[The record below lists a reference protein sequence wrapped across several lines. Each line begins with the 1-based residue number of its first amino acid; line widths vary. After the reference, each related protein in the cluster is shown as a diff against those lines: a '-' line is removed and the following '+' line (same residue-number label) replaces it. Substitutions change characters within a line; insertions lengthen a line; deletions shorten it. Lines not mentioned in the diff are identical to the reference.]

1 MKTEDCMHMAPRDT
15 IRGPLRCGRRD
26 STPRGTEECA
36 RAVVGIAVPPAVG
49 FRKSSDLNAKEQLMR
64 TRTSVTAGALALA
77 FGLAGNAQAGT
88 LEDVQARGT
97 LNCVVSTGIAGFAY
111 PDDAGEWHGFDIDFC
126 RATAAAVLGDPNA
139 IKAVTSTGK
148 TRFTKLNAGEGDV
161 LWRNTTVTFS
171 RDVGVKLRFHGIN
184 YYDGQG
190 FMTRKDL
197 GVSSASEL
205 DGASVCIQT
214 GTTTELNLADYFH
227 ANGMKYEA
235 VTIETNDEARQ
246 NYLAGRCDVYT
257 TDASG
262 LAATRSTFTDPE
274 NHMILP
280 EIISKEPLGPATRHG
295 DDQWS
300 DIVTWVLNA
309 TITAEEKGVTME
321 NVDDMKANSKD
332 PEVLRLLGAEGN
344 QGAELGLSADFAYN
358 IIKSVG
364 NYGEIFE
371 RNIGVNTPIG
381 LARGLNA
388 LWTDG
393 GLQYSPP
400 FR

>member
-1 MKTEDCMHMAPRDT
+1 MKISKIVLAAGVASVM
-15 IRGPLRCGRRD
+15 
-26 STPRGTEECA
+26 STA
-36 RAVVGIAVPPAVG
+36 
-49 FRKSSDLNAKEQLMR
+49 
-64 TRTSVTAGALALA
+64 AL
-77 FGLAGNAQAGT
+77 AGT
-88 LEDVQARGT
+88 LEDVKARGV
-97 LNCVVSTGIAGFAY
+97 LRCVVSTGIAGFAY
-111 PDDAGEWHGFDIDFC
+111 PDANGVWKGFDIDFC
-126 RATAAAVLGDPNA
+126 RATAAAVLGDA
-139 IKAVTSTGK
+139 GKIKAVTSTGK
-148 TRFTKLNAGEGDV
+148 TRFTLLNSGEGDV
-161 LWRNTTVTFS
+161 LWRNTTITFS
-171 RDVGVKLRFHGIN
+171 RDVGVKLRFHGVN

-190 FMTRKDL
+190 FMVNKAL
-197 GVSSASEL
+197 GVKSALEL

-235 VTIETNDEARQ
+235 VTIETNDEGRQ
-246 NYLAGRCDVYT
+246 NYTAGRCDVYT

-262 LAATRSTFTDPE
+262 LASTRSTFTDPE
-274 NHMILP
+274 NHVILP

-309 TITAEEKGVTME
+309 LVTAEEKGV
-321 NVDDMKANSKD
+321 NSANIDSMKSSKD
-332 PEVLRLLGAEGN
+332 PEVLRLLGVEGS
-344 QGAELGLSADFAYN
+344 QGEELGLSRDWAYN
-358 IIKSVG
+358 MIKSVG

-381 LARGLNA
+381 LERGLNA
-388 LWTDG
+388 LWTNG

>member
-1 MKTEDCMHMAPRDT
+1 MKTTTKA
-15 IRGPLRCGRRD
+15 
-26 STPRGTEECA
+26 
-36 RAVVGIAVPPAVG
+36 
-49 FRKSSDLNAKEQLMR
+49 
-64 TRTSVTAGALALA
+64 TAGVLALA
-77 FGLAGNAQAGT
+77 FGIAGSAQAGT

-111 PDDAGEWHGFDIDFC
+111 TDEAGDWKGFDVDFC
-126 RATAAAVLGDPNA
+126 RATAAAVLGDPGA

-148 TRFTKLNAGEGDV
+148 TRFTLLNAGEGDV
-161 LWRNTTVTFS
+161 LWRNTTITFS
-171 RDVGVKLRFHGIN
+171 RDVGVKLRFHGVN

-190 FMTRKDL
+190 FMVRKDL
-197 GVSSASEL
+197 GVSSATEL

-227 ANGMKYEA
+227 SNGMKYEA

-262 LAATRSTFTDPE
+262 LAATRSTFEDDAP
-274 NHMILP
+274 NHIILP

-309 TITAEEKGVTME
+309 TVTAEELGVTMANADE
-321 NVDDMKANSKD
+321 MKGSNN
-332 PEVLRLLGAEGN
+332 PEVLRLLGVEGN
-344 QGAELGLSADFAYN
+344 QGAELGLSADWAYN
-358 IIKSVG
+358 IIKAVG

-381 LARGLNA
+381 LERGLNA

>member
-1 MKTEDCMHMAPRDT
+1 
-15 IRGPLRCGRRD
+15 
-26 STPRGTEECA
+26 
-36 RAVVGIAVPPAVG
+36 
-49 FRKSSDLNAKEQLMR
+49 MR
-64 TRTSVTAGALALA
+64 TKTSVTVGALALA
-77 FGLAGNAQAGT
+77 FGVAGNAQAGT

-126 RATAAAVLGDPNA
+126 RATAAAVLGDPKA

-197 GVSSASEL
+197 GVASAKDL
-205 DGASVCIQT
+205 GGASVCIQT

-227 ANGMKYEA
+227 ANDMKYEA

-274 NHMILP
+274 NHVILP

-309 TITAEEKGVTME
+309 TITAEEKGVTMA

>member
-1 MKTEDCMHMAPRDT
+1 M
-15 IRGPLRCGRRD
+15 
-26 STPRGTEECA
+26 
-36 RAVVGIAVPPAVG
+36 
-49 FRKSSDLNAKEQLMR
+49 FRK
-64 TRTSVTAGALALA
+64 TSTTLCALAL
-77 FGLAGNAQAGT
+77 FGAATTIQAGT
-88 LEDVQARGT
+88 LEDVKARGT

-111 PDDAGEWHGFDIDFC
+111 PDSSGKWRGFDVEFC
-126 RATAAAVLGDPNA
+126 RATAAAVIGDA
-139 IKAVTSTGK
+139 SKIKAVTSTGK

-190 FMTRKDL
+190 FMVKKDL
-197 GVSSASEL
+197 GVKSAKEL
-205 DGASVCIQT
+205 DGASICIQT
-214 GTTTELNLADYFH
+214 GTTPELNLADYFH

-235 VTIETNDEARQ
+235 VPIETNDEARQ
-246 NYLAGRCDVYT
+246 NYISGRCDVYT

-262 LAATRSTFTDPE
+262 LAATRSTFTDPQ

-280 EIISKEPLGPATRHG
+280 EIVSKEPLGPATRHG

-309 TITAEEKGVTME
+309 TITAEEKGITQA
-321 NVDDMKANSKD
+321 NVDSMKSSKD
-332 PEVLRLLGAEGN
+332 PEVLRLLGVEGN
-344 QGAELGLSADFAYN
+344 QGEELGLSKDWAYQ
-358 IIKSVG
+358 IIKQVG

-371 RNIGVNTPIG
+371 RNIGKNTPIG

-388 LWTDG
+388 LWTNG
-393 GLQYSPP
+393 GLIYSPP

>member
-1 MKTEDCMHMAPRDT
+1 MRLK
-15 IRGPLRCGRRD
+15 
-26 STPRGTEECA
+26 STLIA
-36 RAVVGIAVPPAVG
+36 SAAVVAMGVVSG
-49 FRKSSDLNAKEQLMR
+49 
-64 TRTSVTAGALALA
+64 
-77 FGLAGNAQAGT
+77 AQAGA
-88 LEDVQARGT
+88 LEDVQNRGT
-97 LNCVVSTGIAGFAY
+97 LRCVVSTGIAGFAY
-111 PDDAGEWHGFDIDFC
+111 TDSSGTWKGFDIDFC
-126 RATAAAVLGDPNA
+126 RATAAAVVGNA
-139 IKAVTSTGK
+139 DKFSTVKSTGK
-148 TRFTKLNAGEGDV
+148 TRFTLLNAGEGDV
-161 LWRNTTVTFS
+161 LWRNTTITFS
-171 RDVGVKLRFHGIN
+171 RDVGVKLRFHGVN

-190 FMTRKDL
+190 FMVKKGL
-197 GVSSASEL
+197 GVKSATEL

-246 NYLAGRCDVYT
+246 NYISDRCDVYT

-262 LAATRSTFTDPE
+262 LAATRSTLPDPDG
-274 NHMILP
+274 HVVLP

-309 TITAEEKGVTME
+309 TITAEEKGVTSA
-321 NVDDMKANSKD
+321 NVDQMKSSKD
-332 PEVLRLLGAEGN
+332 PEILRLLGVEGN
-344 QGAELGLSADFAYN
+344 QGGELGLQKDWAYQ
-358 IIKSVG
+358 IIKQVG

-371 RNIGVNTPIG
+371 RNIGVDTPIG

-388 LWTDG
+388 LWTNG

>member
-1 MKTEDCMHMAPRDT
+1 MKFKPTLILSAAT
-15 IRGPLRCGRRD
+15 
-26 STPRGTEECA
+26 
-36 RAVVGIAVPPAVG
+36 
-49 FRKSSDLNAKEQLMR
+49 
-64 TRTSVTAGALALA
+64 LAL
-77 FGLAGNAQAGT
+77 GITSGVQAGT

-97 LNCVVSTGIAGFAY
+97 LNCIVSTGIAGFAF
-111 PDDAGEWHGFDIDFC
+111 PDDAGKWHGFDIDFC
-126 RATAAAVLGDPNA
+126 RATAAAVVGDA
-139 IKAVTSTGK
+139 TKIKAVTSTGK
-148 TRFTKLNAGEGDV
+148 TRFTKLNSGEGDV
-161 LWRNTTVTFS
+161 LWRNTTITFS
-171 RDVGVKLRFHGIN
+171 RDVGVKLRFHGVN

-190 FMTRKDL
+190 FMVSKEL
-197 GVSSASEL
+197 GVTSAKEL

-214 GTTTELNLADYFH
+214 GTTTELNLADFFF

-235 VTIETNDEARQ
+235 VAIETNDEGRQ

-262 LAATRSTFTDPE
+262 LASTRSTFPDPA
-274 NHMILP
+274 NHVILP

-300 DIVTWVLNA
+300 DIVTWVYYA
-309 TITAEEKGVTME
+309 TVTAEELGVTSA
-321 NVDDMKANSKD
+321 NVDEMKSSKN
-332 PEVLRLLGAEGN
+332 PEILRMLGIEGD
-344 QGAELGLSADFAYN
+344 QGKELGLSTDWAYQ
-358 IIKSVG
+358 IIKQVG

-371 RNIGVNTPIG
+371 RNIGANTPIG
-381 LARGLNA
+381 LERGLNA